1 MELELDGKV
10 AIVTGGSKGIG
21 RATALGFVNEGAS
34 VLVCA
39 RGREALDETI
49 AAAGHGGRE
58 RIEALA
64 ADLTD
69 PDAIKSVLAR
79 CAERTLRPCRY
90 PGQQRW
96 QRPHW

>member
-49 AAAGHGGRE
+49 AAAGHGAR
-58 RIEALA
+58 
-64 ADLTD
+64 TD
-69 PDAIKSVLAR
+69 RSL
-79 CAERTLRPCRY
+79 
-90 PGQQRW
+90 GG
-96 QRPHW
+96 